1 MLLNSIK
8 RWSLRRS
15 SFGLHRRPYIF
26 PSDPRIF
33 ILRGFCRELRTKASS
48 NIASLQ
54 MLASVYFGVGVGN
67 IIGDPTLNC
76 YGIGW
81 KSTERLEEMRLVTR
95 RQRWSQ
101 CSL

>member
-48 NIASLQ
+48 NIAGLPT
-54 MLASVYFGVGVGN
+54 LAYELFWRKH
-67 IIGDPTLNC
+67 IISYPTLNC
-76 YGIGW
+76 YGIRR
-81 KSTERLEEMRLVTR
+81 KSTERLEEVRLVT
-95 RQRWSQ
+95 
-101 CSL
+101 